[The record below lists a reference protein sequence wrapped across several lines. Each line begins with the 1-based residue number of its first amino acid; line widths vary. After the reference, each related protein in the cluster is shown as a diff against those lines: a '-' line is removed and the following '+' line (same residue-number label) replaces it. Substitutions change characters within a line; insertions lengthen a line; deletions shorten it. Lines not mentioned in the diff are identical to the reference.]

1 MSRSEL
7 ITGVERRRRWSDE
20 QKRAVVLA
28 AFAPGAAVSNIA
40 RRADIHPNQIYRWR
54 KALSQTSSFAQVVV
68 STEDRDL
75 PVGGPAIEVA
85 LGHDIHARIAA
96 SAPPALAAA
105 VLKALIGR

>member
-28 AFAPGAAVSNIA
+28 AFAPGAAVTDVA

-54 KALSQTSSFAQVVV
+54 KALSETLGFAQVVV
-68 STEDRDL
+68 ASEDREA
-75 PVGGPAIEVA
+75 PGGPPAIEVA
-85 LGHDIHARIAA
+85 IGHDIHARIAA
-96 SAPPALAAA
+96 CAPPALAAA

>member
-1 MSRSEL
+1 MQRSEL

-28 AFAPGAAVSNIA
+28 AFAPGAAVADVA

-54 KALSQTSSFAQVVV
+54 KAMSQASGFAQVVV
-68 STEDRDL
+68 AREDREL
-75 PVGGPAIEVA
+75 PVGAPAIEVA
-85 LGHDIHARIAA
+85 IGHDIHARIAA
-96 SAPPALAAA
+96 CAPPALAAA